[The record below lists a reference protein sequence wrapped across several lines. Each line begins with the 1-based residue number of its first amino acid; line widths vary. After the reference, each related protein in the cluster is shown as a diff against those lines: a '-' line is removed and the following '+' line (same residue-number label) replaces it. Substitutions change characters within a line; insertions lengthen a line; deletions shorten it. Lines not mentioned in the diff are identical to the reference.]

1 MYMDDILI
9 ATDND
14 LKLHREIVDA
24 VLDLFKQESYFLRP
38 SKCTWEQTCIEYL
51 GLVIDGDTL
60 TIDPKKANGLQDW
73 PRMLNTVKE
82 VRSIL
87 GILGYQHPFIQNYA
101 NIARPLI
108 TLTKKDQP
116 FVWTE
121 ECQNALDTLINI
133 VLNNPSLRQP
143 NLSKPFFLQVDA
155 SAFATGAI
163 LTQQDDRKK
172 HVAVGF
178 HSQTFSEAERNYDI
192 HDCELLA
199 VYRGL
204 THYRHLLLSSPHPI
218 TVYNNHKNLEYYRKP
233 QSINRQV
240 VCYIPHLADYNF
252 QLVHIPGTTNKA
264 DTLSRCPDYNDGSF
278 NNTDMT
284 VLPPHLFI
292 HATTFLSIDD
302 HARVCQFQQPDLL
315 KHWSNTFSLKQ
326 VDKLFWYGN
335 RLVVVEDLPLRR
347 GVISF
352 YHNSPTTSH
361 SGIANTTWAVAQVYW
376 WPNMKQ
382 TITGYIKGCTI
393 CQSQKNNPNKIKPP
407 LFPITSE
414 QFTLPFTSIAMDF
427 IMKLPNSNL
436 YDTILT
442 ITDTFSKASIFIPCN
457 ETINAEN
464 TALLYATYVLPH
476 YGLPSWIISDHNPRF
491 TATFTKE
498 LCHILKVDQNI
509 STAYHPQTDGQS
521 EHTNQCLKQYL
532 RIFIDYHQNDW
543 DKWLPLAQYHLNA
556 TPHATTQKAP
566 FELIMGHIPCVHQTK
581 RITKSPSLNDRLETI
596 NTTRKEV
603 VDALRRAQNL
613 SIPSKFIPYCVGDRV
628 WLEAKHLN
636 TTHPMAK

>member
-1 MYMDDILI
+1 
-9 ATDND
+9 
-14 LKLHREIVDA
+14 
-24 VLDLFKQESYFLRP
+24 
-38 SKCTWEQTCIEYL
+38 
-51 GLVIDGDTL
+51 
-60 TIDPKKANGLQDW
+60 
-73 PRMLNTVKE
+73 MLNTVKE

-101 NIARPLI
+101 NIACPLV

-121 ECQNALDTLINI
+121 ECWNALDTLINI

-143 NLSKPFFLQVDA
+143 NLSKPFFLQVNA
-155 SAFATGAI
+155 SAFVTGAI
-163 LTQQDDRKK
+163 LTQQDYRKK

-192 HDCELLA
+192 HNCELLA

-218 TVYNNHKNLEYYRKP
+218 TVYTNHKNLEYYRKP

-240 VCYIPHLADYNF
+240 AHDIPHLADYNF

-264 DTLSRCPDYNDGSF
+264 DALSRCPDYNDGSF
-278 NNTDMT
+278 DNTDVT

-361 SGIANTTWAVAQVYW
+361 SGIANTTWAVA
-376 WPNMKQ
+376 
-382 TITGYIKGCTI
+382 
-393 CQSQKNNPNKIKPP
+393 
-407 LFPITSE
+407 
-414 QFTLPFTSIAMDF
+414 
-427 IMKLPNSNL
+427 
-436 YDTILT
+436 
-442 ITDTFSKASIFIPCN
+442 
-457 ETINAEN
+457 
-464 TALLYATYVLPH
+464 
-476 YGLPSWIISDHNPRF
+476 
-491 TATFTKE
+491 
-498 LCHILKVDQNI
+498 
-509 STAYHPQTDGQS
+509 
-521 EHTNQCLKQYL
+521 
-532 RIFIDYHQNDW
+532 
-543 DKWLPLAQYHLNA
+543 
-556 TPHATTQKAP
+556 
-566 FELIMGHIPCVHQTK
+566 
-581 RITKSPSLNDRLETI
+581 
-596 NTTRKEV
+596 
-603 VDALRRAQNL
+603 
-613 SIPSKFIPYCVGDRV
+613 
-628 WLEAKHLN
+628 
-636 TTHPMAK
+636 